1 MHTTWWS
8 LPGPSAFVEDII
20 ETVRTGINVVVCLPD
35 HIPENL
41 RSTLRSS
48 MDDGERLSFEAI
60 DISSE
65 KGSDPLG
72 VLFSRFVSHQRRRP
86 SLTCEDLCRE
96 DAFAGKLVWID
107 GLANDSWPVWR
118 AFIEEYSHACRSF
131 GIIFRTK
138 ICIVLRGELALQ
150 PPKEDVCLRNL
161 VWRGRVSWYD
171 IFLYTSIAFRDSTLP
186 DLVKGTAISICSKLA
201 LWDPAVVDLLAQQ
214 EDTERIF
221 APNDILK
228 EISLS
233 RNWYWNSQEGVKPCW
248 HNGSLDL
255 VDGYTQVHSALLACL
270 PDGRRV
276 MNRLWS
282 AQVGVILPFV
292 EERRIELVETLAPFL
307 KVPFTT
313 RFGETIK
320 DVRDLEIGHIELQ
333 LGSSNEGF
341 DWDLLRFI
349 GKLREMRNAL
359 AHGEPVQL
367 AALESDE
374 LLEYRR
380 ILEPFKRDSV
390 EKAGSFPF
398 TS

>member
-1 MHTTWWS
+1 M
-8 LPGPSAFVEDII
+8 ADVI
-20 ETVRTGINVVVCLPD
+20 ETVRAGINVVIGLPE
-35 HIPENL
+35 HIPESL
-41 RSTLRSS
+41 RSVIRSS

-60 DISSE
+60 DVSSE
-65 KGSDPLG
+65 KDLDPLG
-72 VLFSRFVSHQRRRP
+72 ILFSRFVSDRRRRP
-86 SLTCEDLCRE
+86 ALTCEDLCRE
-96 DAFAGKLVWID
+96 EAFAGKLVWID
-107 GLANDSWPVWR
+107 GLSIDSWLGWR
-118 AFIEEYSHACRSF
+118 AFIEEYSHACRSL

-161 VWRGRVSWYD
+161 AWKGKVSWYD
-171 IFLYTSIAFRDSTLP
+171 IFLYTSIAFRNSALP

-201 LWDPAVVDLLAQQ
+201 LWDPAVVDLLSQQ
-214 EDTERIF
+214 DDTEKIF
-221 APNDILK
+221 SPNDILK

-233 RNWYWNSQEGVKPCW
+233 RNWYGDSQEGVKPCW
-248 HNGSLDL
+248 HNGSLDF
-255 VDGYTQVHSALLACL
+255 VDGYAQVHSALLACL
-270 PDGRRV
+270 PDDRRV

-292 EERRIELVETLAPFL
+292 EERRIELVEALAPFL

-333 LGSSNEGF
+333 LANSDEGF
-341 DWDLLRFI
+341 DWDLLRFV

-359 AHGEPVQL
+359 AHGEPVEL

-374 LLEYRR
+374 LMEYRR
-380 ILEPFKRDSV
+380 ILKPFERNFV
-390 EKAGSFPF
+390 EEAGSFPF
-398 TS
+398 S